1 MVATE
6 NSTPATAV
14 ADAGTNAHLST
25 DGLAAALTQFE
36 ISLIRCHEAFSS
48 WAFELQ
54 KHASG
59 IRLSFPDI
67 ALLHCVRLRGGAT
80 TLAEMLM
87 FLHRHDLAAVQ
98 YGLRK
103 LEAQGLLKRNR
114 VTARREVAYSIT
126 PAGVAATVEYGR
138 ARQQLLV
145 ALCHETVGMQGSL
158 VDATAVLE
166 RLIGMYDRAMQSI
179 LTHDL
184 FVQAHSSPKSE
195 TSFPDGSPTTPAP
208 GKPTNGTRTAKAGT
222 RR

>member
-1 MVATE
+1 MAAPEDSV
-6 NSTPATAV
+6 PAAGT
-14 ADAGTNAHLST
+14 ADAGIEAYLSS
-25 DGLAAALTQFE
+25 DGLAAALTQLE
-36 ISLIRCHEAFSS
+36 ISVIRCHEAFSS

-54 KHASG
+54 KHVSDV
-59 IRLSFPDI
+59 RLSFPDM

-103 LEAQGLLKRNR
+103 LEMQGLLKRSR
-114 VTARREVAYSIT
+114 VRAHREVAYSIT
-126 PAGVAATVEYGR
+126 PAGIALTNEFAQ

-145 ALCHETVGMQGSL
+145 ALCREAAGMQGSL
-158 VDATAVLE
+158 VAATEVLE
-166 RLIGMYDRAMQSI
+166 HVISMYDRAMQSI

-184 FVQAHSSPKSE
+184 FVQARSSPKSE
-195 TSFPDGSPTTPAP
+195 SRPPQHSKAVTAPT
-208 GKPTNGTRTAKAGT
+208 KPTNSDRTAKGSP